1 LNTYTYYCVG
11 KRLRNMAEVA
21 RRDVFQAIADPTRR
35 HIIELVAH
43 KAMTLNGIAE
53 KFHISRP
60 AISQHI
66 KILNECGIVE
76 IETIGRERYCKLQ
89 TKNLV
94 PAFLWLEQYQKQWTE
109 RIDSF
114 EKYVN
119 KLQSKNKKQLKS
131 KK

>member
-1 LNTYTYYCVG
+1 
-11 KRLRNMAEVA
+11 MSEV

-35 HIIELVAH
+35 QIIELVS
-43 KAMTLNGIAE
+43 KEAMTLNAIAE
-53 KFHISRP
+53 NFKISRP

-66 KILNECGIVE
+66 KILNECGIIE
-76 IETIGRERYCKLQ
+76 IETIGRERYCKVQ
-89 TKNLV
+89 AQNLV
-94 PAFLWLEQYQKQWTE
+94 PAFLWLEQYQKQWTT

-119 KLQSKNKKQLKS
+119 NLHSKNKKR

>member
-1 LNTYTYYCVG
+1 
-11 KRLRNMAEVA
+11 MAVQT

-35 HIIELVAH
+35 QIIELVAH
-43 KAMTLNGIAE
+43 EAMTLNTIAE

-60 AISQHI
+60 AVSQHV
-66 KILNECGIVE
+66 KILNECGIIE

-89 TKNLV
+89 TKNLI

-119 KLQSKNKKQLKS
+119 KLQSKNKKQLKP